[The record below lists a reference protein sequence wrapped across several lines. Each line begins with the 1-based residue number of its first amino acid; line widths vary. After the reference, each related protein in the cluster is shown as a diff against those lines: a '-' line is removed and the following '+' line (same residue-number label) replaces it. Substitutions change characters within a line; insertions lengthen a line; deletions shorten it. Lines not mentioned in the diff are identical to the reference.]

1 MELGG
6 KSAAIAFADVDLE
19 QLLRSVKLGIFY
31 NSGQVCSAMSRLLVH
46 RSRYEEVKA
55 AVVNLAESL
64 TVGIG
69 ESNAELTPV
78 VSKDQQQQILA
89 MIDK

>member
-1 MELGG
+1 M
-6 KSAAIAFADVDLE
+6 K
-19 QLLRSVKLGIFY
+19 KL
-31 NSGQVCSAMSRLLVH
+31 
-46 RSRYEEVKA
+46 KA

-89 MIDK
+89 MIDKAIVKKVPMF

>member
-1 MELGG
+1 
-6 KSAAIAFADVDLE
+6 
-19 QLLRSVKLGIFY
+19 
-31 NSGQVCSAMSRLLVH
+31 LVH
-46 RSRYEEVKA
+46 RSSYEEVKA

-89 MIDK
+89 MIDKAREEGANVLTGGKAAALEGYFVLPTIIEETDDMSIAQEEV